1 MHRMCVVKKIGD
13 GQRLRV
19 GDVVEELMVQIAI
32 QKIDRS
38 YVLPRK
44 R

>member
-13 GQRLRV
+13 GQRFRV